1 MNNPSL
7 YGTKIDFARLKGDP
21 VIKKAINLD
30 LDMDLTMS
38 KTVSNKKSPPK
49 SVSRRN
55 TPPALVKLPV
65 LPQTNTKLLRNMLKK
80 MKRMSEE
87 QQEMIVELETIL
99 ATSAKEVDSQ
109 DNSIPSR
116 KSSSRNSEVIQEEVA
131 TKEVEAIKLAVKITN
146 DTNEQIQEMDISSK
160 ENVLVNMFDLF
171 TSTLAN
177 YGAMMYAAS
186 TFKNLT
192 NVIMNVCSY
201 LLATL
206 TYVFSILTQTTL
218 IGFILTVSLLW
229 VIYNSGIPGASTAI
243 EYLLSGM
250 MYVGKKAG
258 GLMVKKPVEL
268 AARYLAK
275 NRLSIQ
281 SIQGFL
287 QGVANTWTTQ
297 TVSMIMDNVKPLL
310 KDTMWSI
317 TEAFDN
323 SIDNNRIL
331 LMTRMQ
337 ELGAT
342 ISSIQS
348 GFDKIQYLLV
358 FVGLIV
364 SYLSYQVAGIKKN
377 ANNNDMLE
385 YYKENMMR
393 LENENRQLR
402 EENRAITN
410 Y

>member
-218 IGFILTVSLLW
+218 IGFILTISLLW
-229 VIYNSGIPGASTAI
+229 AIYNSGIPGASTAI